1 VILYSSTQRRQ
12 EQNFMIEND
21 LIRAFN
27 YFKVLPTRAARF
39 LLKRKYSTFLNNDEH
54 NFYHHFDKIKKFI
67 TGGYYLAER
76 DDVFPEEGDVELF
89 INEIDNFKIDS
100 TLNVG
105 LQEAAILFNQEGY
118 LFGINNLSDFKTP
131 LNNQELL
138 AYVPTIDFLYSGGA
152 HICALIYAKTQI
164 ENFEIKILAHVVPPT
179 DANQMS
185 HNLKLIGEKLRLTV
199 IFLIKQNKINLPQN
213 FHLEFE
219 LFGTTPSSLYKFI
232 NNNIQAETQTPLIN
246 LDFNSLAQNQEPP
259 NDNEEDFISILV
271 TKEATV
277 IEANEEIIFD
287 TRRLAHP

>member
-1 VILYSSTQRRQ
+1 
-12 EQNFMIEND
+12 MIEND

-27 YFKVLPTRAARF
+27 YFKVLPTRTTRF

-54 NFYHHFDKIKKFI
+54 NFYHHFDEIKKFI
-67 TGGYYLAER
+67 TSGHHLAER
-76 DDVFPEEGDVELF
+76 DDVFPDEGDVELF

-118 LFGINNLSDFKTP
+118 LFGIENLSDFKTP

-138 AYVPTIDFLYSGGA
+138 AYFPTIDFLYSGGA

-164 ENFEIKILAHVVPPT
+164 ENFEIKILAHVVPSN
-179 DANQMS
+179 DKNQMS

-199 IFLIKQNKINLPQN
+199 IFLINQNKINLPQN
-213 FHLEFE
+213 FHLDFE
-219 LFGTTPSSLYKFI
+219 LFGTTPSSLNTFANSNVQDEI
-232 NNNIQAETQTPLIN
+232 QTPLIN
-246 LDFNSLAQNQEPP
+246 LAFNSLVQNQEPP
-259 NDNEEDFISILV
+259 NDEEEDFINILV
-271 TKEATV
+271 TKEGIV

-287 TRRLAHP
+287 IRHLAHP